1 MDSRT
6 ARALPV
12 LFGLGLV
19 WGASFLFI
27 KVWVEDTGPLELV
40 FVRLAFGLL
49 AVLAYLAVTRTR
61 ITADRA
67 VLVQVSL
74 VSIIGNIIPFGLIA
88 WGEEHISSGT
98 ASILNAMVPIF
109 TAVIAAA
116 ALEEERF
123 TPPRM
128 FGLLL
133 GFVGVGVLT
142 GEDALDVTSSSVLG
156 QLAVVAAAACYG
168 VAAVANRFLLRGRD
182 PVSVASLQMAV
193 GTLYA
198 GVILMVA
205 RLGRPD
211 FNVDPEAWASVVALG
226 IMGTGAGIIAYLW
239 LIETIGSVRGSLVTY
254 IVPVVAVILGWAVL
268 DEHIGW
274 NTIAGGALIVA
285 GVASVIRGAA
295 PTREPLATPE
305 ATVAAVGD

>member
-12 LFGLGLV
+12 LFGLGVV

-27 KVWVEDTGPLELV
+27 KVWVEDAGPLELV
-40 FVRLAFGLL
+40 FARLGFGLL
-49 AVLAYLAVTRTR
+49 AVLTYVAVTRTR
-61 ITADRA
+61 ITVGSA

-116 ALEEERF
+116 ALDEERF

-128 FGLLL
+128 LGLLL

-156 QLAVVAAAACYG
+156 QLAVVAAAACFG
-168 VAAVANRFLLRGRD
+168 FAAVANRFLLRGRD

-193 GTLYA
+193 GTLYS
-198 GVILMVA
+198 GVILMVG
-205 RLGRPD
+205 RHGRPD
-211 FNVDPEAWASVVALG
+211 FNVDPEAWASIVALG
-226 IMGTGAGIIAYLW
+226 VLGTGAGIIAYLW
-239 LIETIGSVRGSLVTY
+239 LIETIGSVRASLVTY
-254 IVPVVAVILGWAVL
+254 ILPVVAVILGWAVL
-268 DEHIGW
+268 DEHVGL

-285 GVASVIRGAA
+285 GVASVMRGAA